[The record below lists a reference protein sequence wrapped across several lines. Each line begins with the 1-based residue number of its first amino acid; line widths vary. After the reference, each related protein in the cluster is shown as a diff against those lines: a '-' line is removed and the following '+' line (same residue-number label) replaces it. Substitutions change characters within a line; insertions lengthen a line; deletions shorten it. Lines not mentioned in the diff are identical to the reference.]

1 MLRQRARNPEDK
13 LARRDAILSVA
24 AQVLSRTAFG
34 DVTMA
39 DLAQQCGV
47 AKGTLYLYFATK
59 EELFLATLEDELA
72 RWFDELGQT
81 LLAAGRVAPDRFAE
95 LVVEGLGRHDR
106 LADLLPLLHTVLEH
120 NIAPQTALR
129 FKRMLA
135 AKIAVGATLV
145 EQVMPELRR
154 GSGGDLLLRIHA
166 LVVGLRQMA
175 DPPAPLRAL
184 LDRDELAVLRVEF
197 VPQLRGAV
205 AALAHGMCT
214 RDE

>member
-39 DLAQQCGV
+39 ELAQQCGV

-59 EELFLATLEDELA
+59 EELFLATLQDELA
-72 RWFDELGQT
+72 RWFDALGQT
-81 LLAAGRVAPDRFAE
+81 LLAAGRVGADRFAE
-95 LVVEGLGRHDR
+95 LVVESLGRHDR
-106 LADLLPLLHTVLEH
+106 LADLLPLLHTVLER
-120 NIAPQTALR
+120 NIAPDTALQ

-135 AKIAVGATLV
+135 DKIAIGATLV
-145 EQVMPELRR
+145 EQVMPELRP
-154 GSGGDLLLRIHA
+154 GSGASLLLRIHA

-175 DPPAPLRAL
+175 DPPPPLRAL

-197 VPQLRGAV
+197 APQLRGAI
-205 AALAHGMCT
+205 AALATGMSSQP
-214 RDE
+214 E

>member
-24 AQVLSRTAFG
+24 SQVLSRTAFG

-39 DLAQQCGV
+39 ELAQQCGV

-59 EELFLATLEDELA
+59 EELFLATLQDELA
-72 RWFDELGQT
+72 RWFDALGQT
-81 LLAAGRVAPDRFAE
+81 LLATGRVTPERFAE
-95 LVVEGLGRHDR
+95 IVVDSLDRHDR

-120 NIAPQTALR
+120 NIAPDTALQ

-145 EQVMPELRR
+145 EQVMPELRP
-154 GSGGDLLLRIHA
+154 GCGTDLLLRIHA

-175 DPPAPLRAL
+175 DPPPSLRAL
-184 LDRDELAVLRVEF
+184 LERDELAVLRVEF
-197 VPQLRGAV
+197 GAQLRGAL
-205 AALAHGMCT
+205 AALAAGMCSPA
-214 RDE
+214 